1 MSLNTQEAIMA
12 NVKPHI
18 VETDK
23 LPDTDHTNPVEAAA
37 NPASVPQATSPPD
50 PFDPANLRLDQSFT
64 ETVAVKKLL
73 TTIPVRRPGRQTF
86 FRVHPDP
93 EYRDQFPIIDLKD
106 DREEYIVARPLVP
119 ELASEIV
126 LKQLCLAVTRQGVAF
141 FLPLRLPSPDG
152 KDMEWWRSLREHAV
166 LAQTRWI
173 RVVANQGLGAYEAWV
188 AADNLSEPE
197 WPELKFW
204 DLIKIAFKDYLI
216 TDLNHQVVKRLRGL
230 A

>member
-1 MSLNTQEAIMA
+1 
-12 NVKPHI
+12 V
-18 VETDK
+18 
-23 LPDTDHTNPVEAAA
+23 
-37 NPASVPQATSPPD
+37 
-50 PFDPANLRLDQSFT
+50 
-64 ETVAVKKLL
+64 
-73 TTIPVRRPGRQTF
+73 
-86 FRVHPDP
+86 
-93 EYRDQFPIIDLKD
+93 
-106 DREEYIVARPLVP
+106 
-119 ELASEIV
+119 
-126 LKQLCLAVTRQGVAF
+126 F